1 MIGRL
6 SPYSLLFLCLAAN
19 SFSPDGAR
27 LWAQETRE
35 PALTARTT
43 AALSIG
49 SDPQKGNPPSSID
62 EIADIFRQA
71 ARLQKEGNLERAAQ
85 DYKQILEKRPEMPE
99 VHNNLGIIF
108 QTLGNAS
115 LARKEYEEALREE
128 PGYAAAL
135 NNLASLLYAEGEY
148 SHACNLWQQATLKNP
163 LDSELRFNLAL
174 GYLKISDADKA
185 LQSLKKVL
193 TLNPRHSLALY
204 TLGGLLREL
213 GDYEG
218 ALKAYLAY
226 LDSKAETSGITHAE
240 AVHQVAELKA
250 YLGLKQD

>member
-1 MIGRL
+1 M
-6 SPYSLLFLCLAAN
+6 
-19 SFSPDGAR
+19 
-27 LWAQETRE
+27 
-35 PALTARTT
+35 TARTT
-43 AALSIG
+43 HAPAVG
-49 SDPQKGNPPSSID
+49 SDAETSSSFSSLD
-62 EIADIFRQA
+62 EIADLFKQA
-71 ARLQKEGNLERAAQ
+71 VRLHKEGDLERAAQ
-85 DYKQILEKRPEMPE
+85 DYKRILEKRPEMPE

-108 QTLGNAS
+108 QSLGNAS

-135 NNLASLLYAEGEY
+135 NNLASLLYGEGEY
-148 SHACNLWQQATLKNP
+148 SHACDLWQQATLKNP

-185 LQSLKKVL
+185 MQSLKKVL
-193 TLNPRHSLALY
+193 TLNPRHSLAHY
-204 TLGGLLREL
+204 TLGGLLRER

-226 LDSKAETSGITHAE
+226 LDSKVESSSIAHAE